1 MFVLLPSLRIF
12 SALRPVLACT
22 DVLPVRDLQTFAA
35 SIDPAKPVIDNV
47 LVART
52 GNNDSKEYWLARAT
66 TKPRRSTPL
75 DDEDIPPNTLVVE
88 VCLCVHAYVCL

>member
-1 MFVLLPSLRIF
+1 MIVLLPSLGIF

-75 DDEDIPPNTLVVE
+75 DDEDIPPNTFE
-88 VCLCVHAYVCL
+88 VCICVRAYVCL

>member
-1 MFVLLPSLRIF
+1 MHGRPSGPR
-12 SALRPVLACT
+12 LA
-22 DVLPVRDLQTFAA
+22 DVVC
-35 SIDPAKPVIDNV
+35 KPVIDNV

-88 VCLCVHAYVCL
+88 VCMCVHAYVCL